1 MEIADSGKQRKEG
14 PGATFGPR
22 GPTNTAVCN
31 YFYLKTHSSLP
42 YFLAKVDFDKFPL
55 PCGLVFLAPL
65 VAQFRPPQPKK
76 STKTGQVGF
85 TGVSS
90 NPIQRHN
97 RDSYSKITAVDFH

>member
-1 MEIADSGKQRKEG
+1 MKKNLVILSIEIADSGDQQKEG

-65 VAQFRPPQPKK
+65 VAQFRRPPAKK
-76 STKTGQVGF
+76 IDQ
-85 TGVSS
+85 
-90 NPIQRHN
+90 N
-97 RDSYSKITAVDFH
+97 RPRGLHWGI